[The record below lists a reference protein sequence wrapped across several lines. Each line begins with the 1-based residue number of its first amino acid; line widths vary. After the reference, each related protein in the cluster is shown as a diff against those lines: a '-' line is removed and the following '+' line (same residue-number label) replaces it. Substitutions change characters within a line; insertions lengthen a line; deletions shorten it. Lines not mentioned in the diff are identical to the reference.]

1 MQLDA
6 ELFGVVGSESD
17 PATAIGKYCFACPS
31 DPTEICSP
39 QFLGSDP
46 DPELTEKCYLES

>member
-17 PATAIGKYCFACPS
+17 PATAMGKYCFAGPS
-31 DPTEICSP
+31 D
-39 QFLGSDP
+39 
-46 DPELTEKCYLES
+46 LTDLLAPVF